1 MGNIGMYAPGMCG
14 APLTPHQ
21 ILVKGMEGARGGEME
36 AWSW

>member
-1 MGNIGMYAPGMCG
+1 MGNIGMCAPGMC
-14 APLTPHQ
+14 ALTPHQ